1 MKKLVRCRKN
11 SVEPSATPEKR
22 ADGWSEP
29 GVIFVKGESSRPS
42 VRAAGV

>member
-1 MKKLVRCRKN
+1 MKKLVKYRKN
-11 SVEPSATPEKR
+11 SVEPSASPGQR

-42 VRAAGV
+42 VKAAGV